1 MAPAYVRDALTTRS
15 LANSDAN
22 VQLASHDMAGSNAP
36 MTLPP
41 LRTLFFED
49 LSVGMTDYGTLTY
62 A

>member
-1 MAPAYVRDALTTRS
+1 

-36 MTLPP
+36 MNLPP